1 MQRWSGSTVCVLV
14 GESLDLDLMNVAI
27 ASLPGE
33 LLSGFVVMGPSALR
47 PLARR
52 KGCRGHFEIELA
64 SSDIAAAR
72 DCLATLPKGA
82 VVVAVDEKG
91 GDFVSE
97 LPKGDWLLAPV
108 SPASVSRELRHKWNF
123 FHLCRRLDIPV
134 PQTELF
140 SCKEAVNFDR
150 LAGSLGL
157 PIVFKPT
164 DASESQGVVILR
176 SREDFEQRVLNEP
189 TYNFAPLLAQ
199 SYVPGEDL
207 DISVLASNGE
217 VLHCAI
223 QTRSND
229 KIVFLHS
236 DHLLTLTKRL
246 IKGSG
251 YSGFAHFD
259 TRLRSDGTIELIEC
273 NARIWF
279 SLQSSTWCGLNFL
292 RCAIDLAQGRRSA
305 EPFLMPIGASPLKRS
320 DFLKML
326 LLQFKRWKD
335 FTADQKH
342 IAQDFFVTF
351 AYYFNAAIKMKI
363 QRTLG

>member
-1 MQRWSGSTVCVLV
+1 MRRWSGSTVCVLV

-33 LLSGFVVMGPSALR
+33 LLSGFMVMGPQALR

-52 KGCRGHFEIELA
+52 NGCRGHFEIEL
-64 SSDIAAAR
+64 SSSNIAAAR
-72 DCLATLPKGA
+72 DFLATLPKGA
-82 VVVAVDEKG
+82 VVVAVDETG

-97 LPKGDWLLAPV
+97 LPQGDWLVAPV
-108 SPASVSRELRHKWNF
+108 SPASVSRQLRHKWNF
-123 FHLCRRLDIPV
+123 FQLCRRLDIPV
-134 PQTELF
+134 PQTEIF
-140 SCKEAVNFDR
+140 SCKEDIDFDR
-150 LAGSLGL
+150 AAARLGL
-157 PIVFKPT
+157 PIVVKPT
-164 DASESQGVVILR
+164 DASESRGVVILR
-176 SREDFEQRVLNEP
+176 SREDFERQVLNEP

-207 DISVLASNGE
+207 DISVLASDGE

-229 KIVFLHS
+229 KILFLHN
-236 DHLLTLTKRL
+236 DHLLTLTQRL

-259 TRLRSDGTIELIEC
+259 TRLRSDGTIEMIEC

-292 RCAIDLAQGRRSA
+292 RCAIDFAQGRRSA
-305 EPFLMPIGASPLKRS
+305 EPFLMPVGSSPLKRK

-326 LLQFKRWKD
+326 LLQFKRWQD

-351 AYYFNAAIKMKI
+351 AHYFNAAIKMKI
-363 QRTLG
+363 QRKFG